1 MKYVWHP
8 HGRSSELHLIFVHA
22 TGFCKEVWSPI
33 IEHLLSNNRG
43 RFSISAHDLRG
54 HGESRLPSH
63 MENIVQ
69 DWWLS
74 AIDILFLVQELRL
87 REGAKRI
94 VGIGH
99 SIGGAVLLMAALLSP
114 QIFEELITMEPII
127 RPPPYTL
134 EDNPLSLQAKKR
146 RFQFD
151 TKEEAYHYYKQK
163 KDLFGMWNDRVLRA
177 YIDGGIRWNPQSQK
191 WELKC
196 TPQTESLSFRSG
208 GNTALWSL
216 LPKFKGKLHI
226 WRGEF
231 SWYTPTVLREIVQL
245 FDPQHLP
252 VTYTFTGSDH
262 LFPMQQPDIVAN
274 KILETLS
281 SNFYSKF

>member
-1 MKYVWHP
+1 
-8 HGRSSELHLIFVHA
+8 
-22 TGFCKEVWSPI
+22 
-33 IEHLLSNNRG
+33 
-43 RFSISAHDLRG
+43 
-54 HGESRLPSH
+54 

-177 YIDGGIRWNPQSQK
+177 YIDGGIRWYFLEIINSSFDHYPLAFSHVIKLSHSFPSPSDSLFFIRILLSVFPLYGFVQKFPQGNSKNRGRLNIIIVFVMLIIVRILVCDFFVTLLRGSGQPIFLEGNFGFTHIYSQSY
-191 WELKC
+191 C
-196 TPQTESLSFRSG
+196 FTRSIY
-208 GNTALWSL
+208 A
-216 LPKFKGKLHI
+216 
-226 WRGEF
+226 
-231 SWYTPTVLREIVQL
+231 
-245 FDPQHLP
+245 
-252 VTYTFTGSDH
+252 
-262 LFPMQQPDIVAN
+262 
-274 KILETLS
+274 
-281 SNFYSKF
+281 SNSYVVIH